1 MQKLGVFKMIDD
13 EPVLCGYFD
22 NQEGAT
28 QYLEEISTMINQG
41 CQTNLIGEY
50 VVIPMLYYELNT
62 NPSQKK

>member
-1 MQKLGVFKMIDD
+1 MQRLGVFKIIED

-22 NQEGAT
+22 NQEGVNA
-28 QYLEEISTMINQG
+28 YLEEISTMINQG

-62 NPSQKK
+62 IVKTK